1 MVCVEASFDSCW
13 LITKLS
19 IEAIFVLHADGTGQ
33 TRLTNNIFIDGND
46 LVFGGPGNDVID
58 GQLGSDLL
66 FGEGGSDVLDG
77 GPGYDGLIGGTGLDT
92 CVRGADGAFTRQC
105 E

>member
-33 TRLTNNIFIDGND
+33 TRLTNNIFIDGNG